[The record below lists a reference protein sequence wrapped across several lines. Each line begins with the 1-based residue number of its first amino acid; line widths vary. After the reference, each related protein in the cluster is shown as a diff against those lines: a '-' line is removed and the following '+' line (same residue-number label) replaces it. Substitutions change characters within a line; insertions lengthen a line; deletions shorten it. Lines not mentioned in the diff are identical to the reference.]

1 MMGGE
6 VSPVRAGDRV
16 QLGSIAGIVLRVQ
29 SPRRMLRVHGRADH
43 PGLCLVRWDKDGAKH
58 AGHWYEATV
67 LTVVESVP
75 SAMDRVRNGLRR
87 VFHRK

>member
-16 QLGSIAGIVLRVQ
+16 QLGPIAGTVLRVQ

-67 LTVVESVP
+67 LTVVESAP
-75 SAMDRVRNGLRR
+75 RALDSVRKALRR
-87 VFHRK
+87 LRPGR